1 MLLDHLTTA
10 KTQIGAVSGLD
21 LLTTQNNLEGQLQ
34 AFLLSCRV
42 DGLSPATL
50 ENYQYQLGRFV
61 KFCNSLA
68 MASDQR
74 GAAAPLQDG
83 DKGDRVTPQHIRL
96 FLLKLRETNSPV
108 SVGDYYKAIK
118 RFFNWL
124 IQEGIIE
131 GASPLQN
138 IRPPRKEEKIVRPFS
153 QQDIDNLLLLCSG
166 NRFVDL
172 RNKAIIL
179 MFLDTGLRLSELA
192 NIQLRDINFDREIIK
207 VMGKGAKERVVRIGK
222 TTQKAVLR
230 YLLIRQDNHSC
241 LWVTEERKPL
251 TVSGVQIAVKKLCHR
266 AEITDAKCGPHTF
279 RHSFAIN
286 FLRNGGGEFALQL
299 MLGHASLYMTRRY
312 VSTLGAEDSFKAHQK
327 ASPVDNMKL

>member
-1 MLLDHLTTA
+1 MVLDHLTIN
-10 KTQIGAVSGLD
+10 KTQIGSLSGSD
-21 LLTTQNNLEGQLQ
+21 HLTIQLN

-42 DGLSPATL
+42 DGLAPATL
-50 ENYQYQLGRFV
+50 KNYQYQLGRFV
-61 KFCNSLA
+61 SFCNSLL
-68 MASDQR
+68 
-74 GAAAPLQDG
+74 AADNLLPGNNITAQ
-83 DKGDRVTPQHIRL
+83 QIRL

-124 IQEGIIE
+124 VEEGLIE
-131 GASPLQN
+131 KTPMQN
-138 IRPPRKEEKIVRPFS
+138 IKPPKKEEKIIRPFS

-192 NIQLRDINFDREIIK
+192 KIQRTDLNSECEIIK

-222 TTQKAVLR
+222 TAQKALLR
-230 YLLIRQDNHSC
+230 YLLNRQDAYPC
-241 LWVTEERKPL
+241 VWVTEERKPL
-251 TVSGVQIAVKKLCHR
+251 SAAGIQIAIKKLCHR

-279 RHSFAIN
+279 RHTFATMA
-286 FLRNGGGEFALQL
+286 LKNGANVFYVQAL
-299 MLGHASLYMTRRY
+299 LGHSTLMMTRKY
-312 VSTLGAEDSFKAHQK
+312 AATIDSETAVNSHVAF
-327 ASPVDNMKL
+327 SPVDCISKRRTE

>member
-21 LLTTQNNLEGQLQ
+21 HLTTQNNLEGQLQ

-61 KFCNSLA
+61 SFCIKLN
-68 MASDQR
+68 
-74 GAAAPLQDG
+74 QD
-83 DKGDRVTPQHIRL
+83 DAHYITPQHIRL

-138 IRPPRKEEKIVRPFS
+138 IRPPRKEERIVRPFS

-192 NIQLRDINFDREIIK
+192 GIQLKDINFDRETIK

-222 TTQKAVLR
+222 TTQKALLR
-230 YLLIRQDNHSC
+230 YLLIRQDKHSC

-266 AEITDAKCGPHTF
+266 AEITDAKPGPHTF